1 MVPFAPTTDNQAH
14 NSFGKKKGI
23 PDDSTAK
30 EDVIDITGEANDA
43 EPDDLVDEAAIAKM
57 VRDAETIPRTKEKK
71 LKTVWSHSEVTN
83 LMGSGSQAYAD
94 HALPVHEDVL
104 DAGLLPS
111 VLVGIQQDQ
120 QDVTVVHV

>member
-23 PDDSTAK
+23 PDDNTAK
-30 EDVIDITGEANDA
+30 DEVKDVDTGEANDA

-71 LKTVWSHSEVTN
+71 L
-83 LMGSGSQAYAD
+83 
-94 HALPVHEDVL
+94 
-104 DAGLLPS
+104 
-111 VLVGIQQDQ
+111 
-120 QDVTVVHV
+120 

>member
-30 EDVIDITGEANDA
+30 DDIIDTVTGEANDA

-71 LKTVWSHSEVTN
+71 L
-83 LMGSGSQAYAD
+83 
-94 HALPVHEDVL
+94 
-104 DAGLLPS
+104 
-111 VLVGIQQDQ
+111 
-120 QDVTVVHV
+120 

>member
-1 MVPFAPTTDNQAH
+1 MVPFAQTTDNQAH

-71 LKTVWSHSEVTN
+71 L
-83 LMGSGSQAYAD
+83 
-94 HALPVHEDVL
+94 
-104 DAGLLPS
+104 
-111 VLVGIQQDQ
+111 
-120 QDVTVVHV
+120 

>member
-30 EDVIDITGEANDA
+30 EDVIDITGEANGA

-71 LKTVWSHSEVTN
+71 L
-83 LMGSGSQAYAD
+83 
-94 HALPVHEDVL
+94 
-104 DAGLLPS
+104 
-111 VLVGIQQDQ
+111 
-120 QDVTVVHV
+120 